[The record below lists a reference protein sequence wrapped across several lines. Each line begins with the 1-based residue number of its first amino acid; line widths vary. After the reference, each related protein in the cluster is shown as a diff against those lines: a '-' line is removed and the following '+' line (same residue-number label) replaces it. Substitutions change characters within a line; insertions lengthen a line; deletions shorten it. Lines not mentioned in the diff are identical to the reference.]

1 MRMVLEKALPEQT
14 HARYWRKP
22 LDIDS
27 QKIPR
32 GKVHII
38 DVRCKE
44 CGFCIEFC
52 PKDVLEKSDKYNRK
66 GYSVVRVVKGREDM
80 CVACK
85 HCEDIC
91 PEFAL
96 WIEEVKG

>member
-66 GYSVVRVVKGREDM
+66 GYNVVRVVKGREDM

>member
-1 MRMVLEKALPEQT
+1 MVLEKSIPQVALPKF
-14 HARYWRKP
+14 WRKP
-22 LDIDS
+22 LDIDA
-27 QKIPR
+27 QKIPKGR
-32 GKVHII
+32 VHII
-38 DVRCKE
+38 DARCKE

-66 GYSVVRVVKGREDM
+66 GYNVVRVAIGREDL
-80 CVACK
+80 CIACK

-96 WIEEVKG
+96 WIEEVGI